1 VFRTSGSAP
10 WFGQTAV
17 HDGDGDAARS
27 APPGNG
33 GAALLTTQVE
43 GPGRLS
49 WRWRVDSER
58 DRDLLTT
65 TVDGVEVQ
73 RASGRTGFAR
83 RAERIDTPGAH
94 EITWQ
99 YAKDASGHSGA
110 DAVWLDRVLWQ
121 PGTGSVVRDFDGD
134 GDADALIRHADGRWR
149 LFELE
154 RGERVS
160 DSSPRLFADPA
171 WQLDAIADF
180 DDDGDADILLV
191 NPAAGA
197 RRLFT
202 MERLAVAGSHWLPL
216 PATGEWRVVGAG
228 DADADGNADLVLHHT
243 DPQSGR
249 HDYRIV
255 PFAGGL
261 PLEPRR
267 AALWGSSV
275 WQYRGAAD
283 LDGNG
288 AVELLLQHTTSGRWR
303 AFDAAGGDGVESCN
317 VALFRGADWSLA
329 GSGDFDGD
337 GDADALLRHSDGWWR
352 LFTADQGIVT
362 RDETPVL
369 PTDPAWRLMAADG
382 DLDGDGDADIV
393 IRHASL
399 GYWRWIEMQEG
410 QVVGN
415 HPLALWR
422 DPAWVWQ

>member
-1 VFRTSGSAP
+1 VFATCLFQDPELASGWTCSLSEPVEIFDGPDLGVGLEIDGDAPFTIGAPFEAIVHIENRGSTPSEPTALRIRAGRDAQPTPIDPELGAPAAAPALEAGAATTLAIASAAPPVPGHYQVGACTDPVAGDEQGANHCSPPRAIDVVEAVGLAEAVDNHRLVFRTSGSAP

-33 GAALLTTQVE
+33 GAALLTTHVE

-58 DRDLLTT
+58 DHDLLTT

-83 RAERIDTPGAH
+83 RAVRIDTPGAH
-94 EITWQ
+94 EIAWQ
-99 YAKDASGHSGA
+99 YAKDASGHAGA

-160 DSSPRLFADPA
+160 DSSPRLFADPT

-216 PATGEWRVVGAG
+216 PAT
-228 DADADGNADLVLHHT
+228 ADRGV
-243 DPQSGR
+243 
-249 HDYRIV
+249 
-255 PFAGGL
+255 
-261 PLEPRR
+261 
-267 AALWGSSV
+267 AA
-275 WQYRGAAD
+275 
-283 LDGNG
+283 
-288 AVELLLQHTTSGRWR
+288 
-303 AFDAAGGDGVESCN
+303 
-317 VALFRGADWSLA
+317 
-329 GSGDFDGD
+329 
-337 GDADALLRHSDGWWR
+337 
-352 LFTADQGIVT
+352 
-362 RDETPVL
+362 
-369 PTDPAWRLMAADG
+369 
-382 DLDGDGDADIV
+382 
-393 IRHASL
+393 
-399 GYWRWIEMQEG
+399 
-410 QVVGN
+410 
-415 HPLALWR
+415 
-422 DPAWVWQ
+422 